1 MPNMQSIRTILWW
14 SHSNLHPVC
23 SIWANDRIYF
33 LKCLVFSIFKI
44 PPELVC
50 MILQPYYEWWSIL
63 LSYYDSV
70 THSKQI
76 CQRIGFGKW
85 FALALKVS
93 WLLAGRRLDCCHPL
107 GRPAG
112 IKQELFLIFRWE
124 DQDSIG
130 SVSTQNA
137 SFSHHFRLR
146 ERPSSGRFRPRD
158 LTGVPDG
165 PAVRKCGGTG
175 PLCPWTRWGSHHV
188 ESAVCK
194 LGETFHVW
202 RNLG

>member
-33 LKCLVFSIFKI
+33 LKCLEFSIFKI

-50 MILQPYYEWWSIL
+50 MILRPYYEWWSIL
-63 LSYYDSV
+63 FSYYDNV

-93 WLLAGRRLDCCHPL
+93 WLLAGRRLDCRHPL
-107 GRPAG
+107 GRFAG
-112 IKQELFLIFRWE
+112 IK
-124 DQDSIG
+124 
-130 SVSTQNA
+130 
-137 SFSHHFRLR
+137 
-146 ERPSSGRFRPRD
+146 RPSSGRFRQD
-158 LTGVPDG
+158 LTGFS
-165 PAVRKCGGTG
+165 
-175 PLCPWTRWGSHHV
+175 RWRQ
-188 ESAVCK
+188 EM
-194 LGETFHVW
+194 W
-202 RNLG
+202 RNWTSLSLDQVGKSCRAANWEKSSMFEI

>member
-33 LKCLVFSIFKI
+33 LKCLEFSIFKI

-70 THSKQI
+70 THSNQI

-85 FALALKVS
+85 LPSK
-93 WLLAGRRLDCCHPL
+93 WLPRFERSRGFLLEGDLTVAIRWEGPL
-107 GRPAG
+107 GSNTVFG
-112 IKQELFLIFRWE
+112 ISFHRKCIIF
-124 DQDSIG
+124 
-130 SVSTQNA
+130 A
-137 SFSHHFRLR
+137 SFVQAVSARSHWCQSMALSGNVEELDLSVLGPGGEVMLR
-146 ERPSSGRFRPRD
+146 
-158 LTGVPDG
+158 VPQIG
-165 PAVRKCGGTG
+165 
-175 PLCPWTRWGSHHV
+175 
-188 ESAVCK
+188 
-194 LGETFHVW
+194 
-202 RNLG
+202 RNLPCLKSRII